1 MMGATAKVSVAI
13 GEAELGW
20 AKARARRE
28 RKSLSAVVT
37 ESLAQQRRLEAL
49 DDVIAWMSEGQK
61 PPTPVERRAARRALR
76 SQRP

>member
-1 MMGATAKVSVAI
+1 MVAKVSVAI

-37 ESLAQQRRLEAL
+37 ESLATQRRLEAL
-49 DDVIAWMSEGQK
+49 ADVVEWMSADQK
-61 PPTPVERRAARRALR
+61 PLTPAERRDAARQLR
-76 SQRP
+76 SRKR